1 MENSTISKTVRLASS
16 RLKNLVSERDSLSSK
31 IAEWESRY
39 QEQEKQ
45 AKSLRLAM
53 ALVLDEDALRAINEK
68 QAALSGQDLSVVEKA
83 MELDLLNKEASIG
96 LGTTEGHYRNG
107 VSGDDLISY
116 LTRWSRSKS

>member
-1 MENSTISKTVRLASS
+1 
-16 RLKNLVSERDSLSSK
+16 
-31 IAEWESRY
+31 
-39 QEQEKQ
+39 
-45 AKSLRLAM
+45 M

-96 LGTTEGHYRNG
+96 LGTTEGHG